1 MFNRNNVIFFDHQ
14 DFDRV
19 YAEHPDYSCVMR
31 YNVNITGTLENP
43 ELPPKPEKPKAPRKN
58 ASDNTILEWR
68 QAMNEYA
75 EKLEQWKTASKS
87 KNGKLLG
94 TATMKENQNS
104 IVRNFL
110 KSIDGIDENGSPIN
124 PQFYKVK
131 NLIVMEDYYYR
142 FHGERTYHEANKFA
156 VNSDYVTARLNHL
169 AALVKKYGLAEE
181 VYFVS
186 YKKSAFAHINFEKN
200 KYFQCVYLPEVGEP
214 ELITSRPTAR
224 KKKDIT
230 E

>member
-1 MFNRNNVIFFDHQ
+1 MFNRKNVIFFDHP
-14 DFDRV
+14 DFDQV

-31 YNVNITGTLENP
+31 YNVNVAGGFENP
-43 ELPPKPEKPKAPRKN
+43 IKPPKPEKPKPPRKN
-58 ASDNTILEWR
+58 ASTAALNEWK
-68 QAMNEYA
+68 QAMEDYEA
-75 EKLEQWKTASKS
+75 KLKEWKNTSSSQPPRLDIK
-87 KNGKLLG
+87 
-94 TATMKENQNS
+94 TMKENQNE
-104 IVRNFL
+104 IIRNFL
-110 KSIDGIDENGSPIN
+110 KSIDDVDENGTPIN

-131 NLIVMEDYYYR
+131 NLIVMEDYYYK
-142 FHGERTYHEANKFA
+142 HYGEKTYHETVELPVIA
-156 VNSDYVTARLNHL
+156 DYVTARLNHL

-224 KKKDIT
+224 KKNVKT